1 MNELA
6 NIPKTMS
13 SREIAELTGKM
24 HKNVL
29 ADCDKLNENYRNM
42 GLAEISAGVYTL
54 PQTGNQQ
61 HREYNLTKIQTFDL
75 MTGYNAEL
83 RIRVNR
89 RWEEL
94 EKRAIDFTNPDAV
107 LRIVQ
112 NWKADRDRA
121 DQLHSENELRK
132 AQMVEQN
139 RQIRALE
146 PGAAFAN
153 MVSKSVGSILVRDFA
168 KLLCDEGYNIGEKR
182 LFRWFRENGYMM
194 QNNMPYQKYMDM
206 DLFEVVEH
214 VVASGDYSFTNH
226 TPRITGKGQVYFTQ
240 KIRKVGR
247 LGLTG

>member
-1 MNELA
+1 MNELSS
-6 NIPKTMS
+6 IRKTMS
-13 SREIAELTGKM
+13 SREIAELTMKL

-29 ADCDKLNENYRNM
+29 VDCDKLNEHYRNL
-42 GLAEISAGVYTL
+42 GLAEISADLYRDEMNRS
-54 PQTGNQQ
+54 Q
-61 HREYNLTKIQTFDL
+61 RAYNLTRVQTFDL

-83 RIRVNR
+83 RIKVVR

-94 EKRAIDFTNPDAV
+94 EKQALDFTNPDTV